1 MTIENEALVSGKS
14 ISAKSTFEDDIA
26 QLDALLIDDQPAYL
40 ILRRYNSDTPF
51 VSVTYVP
58 DLANVRQKML
68 FASTRTTLMR
78 ELGTEKFAES
88 LFATTK
94 EELTADGFRKHDHHN
109 SEPAPLTEEEATM
122 KAVRQAE
129 ADASLSMSARKSH
142 VSSGM
147 AFPFSEESLQALS
160 NLKSDGFINLVQLAI
175 NTEKETIEL
184 ANACSSAIRDFTR
197 AIADDAPRFSFY
209 VFKHTY
215 DGVEQS
221 PIVFLYTCPPQSKI
235 KERMLYASCRANVVA
250 IAERDAGL
258 KVDKKLEAATP
269 DDIGEAQLMEEFHP
283 KRETKTGFQ
292 RPKRPGRR

>member
-1 MTIENEALVSGKS
+1 VTIENEALVSGKS

-109 SEPAPLTEEEATM
+109 SEYAPT
-122 KAVRQAE
+122 
-129 ADASLSMSARKSH
+129 
-142 VSSGM
+142 SS
-147 AFPFSEESLQALS
+147 P
-160 NLKSDGFINLVQLAI
+160 
-175 NTEKETIEL
+175 
-184 ANACSSAIRDFTR
+184 
-197 AIADDAPRFSFY
+197 
-209 VFKHTY
+209 
-215 DGVEQS
+215 
-221 PIVFLYTCPPQSKI
+221 
-235 KERMLYASCRANVVA
+235 
-250 IAERDAGL
+250 
-258 KVDKKLEAATP
+258 
-269 DDIGEAQLMEEFHP
+269 
-283 KRETKTGFQ
+283 
-292 RPKRPGRR
+292 